1 MTMAMAGLLY
11 LGLFALAA
19 AMQRH
24 RKALAGP
31 WHGPTWAPLL
41 APGGWMLLGLSL
53 LLVAARWDNG
63 LALVSWIGLLTVAGA
78 LVLMGLTYRPHWLSR
93 GLIAAVVIVIL
104 GLILPR

>member
-1 MTMAMAGLLY
+1 MSMMMAGLLY

-41 APGGWMLLGLSL
+41 APGGWALLGLSL
-53 LLVAARWDNG
+53 LPVVARWDNG
-63 LALVSWIGLLTVAGA
+63 VALVSWVGLLTVAGA
-78 LVLMGLTYRPHWLSR
+78 LILLGLTYRPHWLSR
-93 GLIAAVVIVIL
+93 GLIAAIVILIL